1 MAPPRSGELAYNMFP
16 LQERAPAGSSKLIC
30 PICDEISFSYLFV
43 VHGLP
48 IAACRACG
56 QIVLG
61 ILPQTPDFSE
71 YYRQTPAPPAAH
83 STPADSETERD
94 ASVRY
99 IEALAAR
106 GVTSGNVLLL
116 SSPERRKSTEAFRA
130 EAKQKGLLVD
140 CVEFG
145 ELAASPAGPYDAAV
159 VLHCLQVAES
169 PGAVLGEIHSRLRPA
184 APLLLTVPD
193 VESWPA
199 GFFRQQ
205 WTEWK
210 PENRF
215 YFDRRKIQL
224 LLLRYGFSNVLARSD
239 RRLYTLDHVQERAS
253 ASRRTLFTRAIS
265 AVHGMAPG
273 FARRTR
279 FRIRTSGM
287 IVTAVVAEPRVK
299 RKCTIVV
306 PAFNESNSFPK
317 LMDALIEK
325 QLPGIDREIIVV
337 ESNSTD
343 GTRELA
349 KRYASH
355 PDVKLILEDRPRGK
369 GRAVREGFHHAT
381 GDILLI
387 QDADLEY
394 DLNDYDSLLAPIAA
408 NRCLFV
414 LGTRHGGN
422 WKMRKFQGQEGIS
435 TFLNLGHLF
444 FTGVINVLYGQRM
457 TDPFTMFKVFH
468 RDCLYGIDL
477 ECNRFDFDHELVIK
491 LVRKG
496 YTPLEIPVNYYSR
509 SFREGKK
516 VRMFRDPV
524 GWLWI
529 DLKLR
534 FQRALPKD
542 LR

>member
-1 MAPPRSGELAYNMFP
+1 MFP
-16 LQERAPAGSSKLIC
+16 LQERTLAGSPGLIC
-30 PICDEISFSYLFV
+30 PVCDDSSFSYRFV

-48 IAACRACG
+48 IAACRGCG
-56 QIVLG
+56 QIALG
-61 ILPQTPDFSE
+61 IRPRTPDFSE
-71 YYRQTPAPPAAH
+71 FYRLTPAPPAPLSA
-83 STPADSETERD
+83 PADSETERD

-99 IEALAAR
+99 VEALAAR
-106 GVTSGNVLLL
+106 GVTSGNVLLVG
-116 SSPERRKSTEAFRA
+116 SPERRKSVQAFKTEAKR
-130 EAKQKGLLVD
+130 KGLSIDYIDFAERADLP
-140 CVEFG
+140 
-145 ELAASPAGPYDAAV
+145 SGPYEAAV
-159 VLHCLQVAES
+159 VLHCLQAAET
-169 PGAVLGEIHSRLRPA
+169 PGALLREIHSHLRPA

-199 GFFRQQ
+199 GFFGQQ
-205 WTEWK
+205 WTEWR

-215 YFDRRKIQL
+215 YFDRRNIQL
-224 LLLRYGFSNVLARSD
+224 LLLRYGFSNVLVRSD
-239 RRLYTLDHVQERAS
+239 RRLYTLDHVHERAS
-253 ASRRTLFTRAIS
+253 ASRRSLLTRSIS
-265 AVHGMAPG
+265 VLHGMLPG
-273 FARRTR
+273 IARRTR
-279 FRIRTSGM
+279 LRIRTSGM
-287 IVTAVVAEPRVK
+287 IATAAAAERRGK

-306 PAFNESNSFPK
+306 PAFNESSSFPT
-317 LMDALIEK
+317 LMDALLEK
-325 QLPGIDREIIVV
+325 QLPGIEREIIVV

-343 GTRELA
+343 GTREIA

-369 GRAVREGFHHAT
+369 GRAVREGFRHAT
-381 GDILLI
+381 GDIILI

-394 DLNDYDSLLAPIAA
+394 DLNDYDSLLAPIIS

-422 WKMRKFQGQEGIS
+422 WKMRKFQDQEGIS
-435 TFLNLGHLF
+435 TALNFGHVF

-457 TDPFTMFKVFH
+457 RDPFTMFKVFH
-468 RDCLYGIDL
+468 RDCLYGLNL

-516 VRMFRDPV
+516 IRVFRDPF

-534 FQRALPKD
+534 FQRAIPKE
-542 LR
+542 LS